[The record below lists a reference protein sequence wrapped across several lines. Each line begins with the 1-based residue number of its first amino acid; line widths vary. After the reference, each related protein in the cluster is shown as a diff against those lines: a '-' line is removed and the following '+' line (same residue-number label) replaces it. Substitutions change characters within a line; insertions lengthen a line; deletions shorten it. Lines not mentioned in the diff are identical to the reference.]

1 MFINVNWITMKES
14 SRRVIQDLEILQLL
28 ILDEIFAQPLS
39 RNLLFQGGTCLRWV
53 YNGTRYSEDLD
64 FLAMDI
70 KARDIRALRITL
82 EKGLQKKLA
91 VQFGPGHLKMSAGA
105 KSRAPLH
112 AFWVKYRR
120 EGERSKM
127 AVKVEI
133 QEALWADAER
143 MVLRQLPE
151 VSRFLLEAVIRVPFG
166 RSVLQCSPVQE
177 ILAEK
182 IKALAERPYFKGRDL
197 YDIWFMKSVLQVST
211 TPDLVIERTKA
222 YPGKFV
228 SKRSLSSFLNAP
240 TRKKVIA
247 ALKEL
252 QRFVPQDEL
261 EMMKDK
267 NYHHIL
273 LAVESTIREL
283 LEKGLH
289 ERIIR

>member
-1 MFINVNWITMKES
+1 MKEFS
-14 SRRVIQDLEILQLL
+14 TRTIQDLEILQLL
-28 ILDEIFAQPLS
+28 ILDEIFAQPVS

-64 FLAMDI
+64 FLAKDI
-70 KARDIRALRITL
+70 KAREIKDLRSTL
-82 EKGLQKKLA
+82 EKGLQKKLV
-91 VQFGPGHLKMSAGA
+91 VQFGPGLLEISGGE

-143 MVLRQLPE
+143 SVLRQLPE

-166 RSVLQCSPVQE
+166 RSVLQSSPVQE

-182 IKALAERPYFKGRDL
+182 IKALVERSYLKGRDL
-197 YDIWFMKSVLQVST
+197 YDIWFMRNTLQVST
-211 TPDLVIERTKA
+211 TPSLVIERTKA

-228 SKRSLSSFLNAP
+228 SKRSLSTFLNAP
-240 TRKKVIA
+240 ARKKLVGALAELHRFIPEEELEI
-247 ALKEL
+247 LKE
-252 QRFVPQDEL
+252 
-261 EMMKDK
+261 K
-267 NYHHIL
+267 NYNHIL
-273 LAVESTIREL
+273 LAVESTVREL

-289 ERIIR
+289 ERIIG

>member
-1 MFINVNWITMKES
+1 MKEFS
-14 SRRVIQDLEILQLL
+14 TRTIQDLEILQLL
-28 ILDEIFAQPLS
+28 ILDEIFAQPVS

-64 FLAMDI
+64 FLAKDI
-70 KARDIRALRITL
+70 KAREIKDLRSTL
-82 EKGLQKKLA
+82 EKGLQKKLV
-91 VQFGPGHLKMSAGA
+91 VQFGPGLLEISGGE

-143 MVLRQLPE
+143 SVLRQLPE

-166 RSVLQCSPVQE
+166 RSVLQCSPIQE

-182 IKALAERPYFKGRDL
+182 IKALVERSYLKGRDL
-197 YDIWFMKSVLQVST
+197 YDIWFMRNTLQVST
-211 TPDLVIERTKA
+211 TPSLVIERTKA

-228 SKRSLSSFLNAP
+228 SKRSLSTFLNAP
-240 TRKKVIA
+240 ARKKLVG

-261 EMMKDK
+261 EMIKEK
-267 NYHHIL
+267 EHNHIL

-283 LEKGLH
+283 LEQGLY